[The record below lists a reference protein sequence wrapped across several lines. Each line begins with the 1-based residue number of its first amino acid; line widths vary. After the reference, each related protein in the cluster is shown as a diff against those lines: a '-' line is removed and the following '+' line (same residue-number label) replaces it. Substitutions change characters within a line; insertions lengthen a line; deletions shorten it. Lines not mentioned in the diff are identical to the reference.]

1 MSERTRALRSDA
13 ERTVRTILEAAE
25 RVFAEDPAAS
35 MEQIAEAAGVA
46 RTTVHR
52 RFASRDALLEA
63 LAAVA
68 AREFAAAVD
77 AAHPETTPPLVA
89 LYQVTVNVLRVK
101 RQWPFALDLT
111 GPEGGEPDCAHAEVE
126 QRCDHLLRRAQ
137 ESGVVRADADLAWA
151 KWIFY
156 ALIGVAARIRECEPD
171 VAATRVVDTLLCG
184 VGTGQGL
191 IRTGSQPGQ

>member
-1 MSERTRALRSDA
+1 MSERTRGLRSDA

-52 RFASRDALLEA
+52 RFASREALLEA
-63 LAAVA
+63 LSAVA
-68 AREFAAAVD
+68 AREFDAAVD

-89 LYQVTVNVLRVK
+89 LYQITVNVLRVK
-101 RQWPFALDLT
+101 RQWPYALDLI
-111 GPEGGEPDCAHAEVE
+111 GPDGGGPAYAHADVE
-126 QRCDHLLRRAQ
+126 RRCDHLLRRAQ
-137 ESGVVRADADLAWA
+137 ESGVLRADADLAWA

-156 ALIGVAARIRECEPD
+156 ALIGVAARMRECEPD
-171 VAATRVVDTLLCG
+171 AAATRVVDMLLCG

-191 IRTGSQPGQ
+191 TRTGPEIS